1 MGLPGVVEEALF
13 FAMGFLAALLVAIAG
28 IPGVTRRATRLSE
41 ARARL
46 RAPVSEKQAIAER
59 DGLRGKHAIEVAR
72 LERGLA
78 LADEASN
85 QLRVANGGQIA
96 KIIALEATS
105 ADQMSLIVDQRAQI
119 AQAELERRDLEAGL
133 GASQIALND
142 AFAQRDRADVSES
155 AAKSRQIELVA
166 QASRDR
172 ARIAILTARGENTT
186 GRFAELSS
194 SAKSAADKAAAAR
207 VQPPDPGAG
216 ESRDARPI
224 DDRLRDVI
232 QQNNGLN
239 VSLSPGANLDES
251 RAKMEELESRLARS
265 EGAREEALLE
275 SGRQLAALADREA
288 ALKAARATVATL
300 EARLGSAGDDDALR
314 ESINRLG
321 REVSRLFAAQRSME
335 RQEERASGTRPPF
348 IRRKAGTL
356 VEPSNDE
363 RHDFSDGPERRVAHS
378 LAPDR

>member
-1 MGLPGVVEEALF
+1 MSVGLPGVVEEALF

-142 AFAQRDRADVSES
+142 AFAQRDRADDSES

-216 ESRDARPI
+216 ESRDARPV

-232 QQNNGLN
+232 QQNNGL
-239 VSLSPGANLDES
+239 SLSPGANLDES
-251 RAKMEELESRLARS
+251 RAKMEELESRLAQS